1 MPASSKLPPRH
12 CYRLCSSMVA
22 ILKRFVTGA
31 FELLYGIYAAIVFTV
46 LALLCLAMILLPL
59 GIDARRAITH
69 WFTRVVFVAIGV
81 RINLQHRE
89 RLPLGACVVVANHA
103 SYLDGIVM
111 KAALPARFSFVI
123 KKEVSRVPLG
133 GLLLHRIGSEFIDR
147 FNRHAAASDARRL
160 MKVAESGQA
169 LVFFPEGTFVEE
181 PGVNKF
187 HSGAFA
193 IAARANL
200 PVVPVAI
207 QGTRWMLPASR
218 WLPRHGRVT
227 IIVQPPIGPVTS
239 GDAVSATRDESR
251 RRILAVVGEPD
262 IASASATSEG

>member
-1 MPASSKLPPRH
+1 
-12 CYRLCSSMVA
+12 
-22 ILKRFVTGA
+22 
-31 FELLYGIYAAIVFTV
+31 
-46 LALLCLAMILLPL
+46 
-59 GIDARRAITH
+59 
-69 WFTRVVFVAIGV
+69 
-81 RINLQHRE
+81 
-89 RLPLGACVVVANHA
+89 
-103 SYLDGIVM
+103 VM

-133 GLLLHRIGSEFIDR
+133 GLLLQRIGSEFIER
-147 FNRHAAASDARRL
+147 FNRHAAATDARRL

-169 LVFFPEGTFVEE
+169 LVFFPEGTFFEE

-207 QGTRWMLPASR
+207 QGTRRMLPASR

-227 IIVQPPIGPVTS
+227 IIVQPSVGPFTS
-239 GDAVSATRDESR
+239 ETHVDAVAATREESR

-262 IASASATSEG
+262 IAG